1 MKVIFVGIHNKPG
14 LPPLCS
20 STKSGKLID
29 RIIAKLPADVNCEK
43 TNLYDIDYLPK
54 DQYEKDIIS
63 LKWWEKV
70 SIADFD
76 IIVLLGIE
84 VHENFWGRNMQYI
97 LKINHPA
104 SKRSYAEMNRYVSDA
119 VEEILSL
126 IDKSKKNQKLVNG
139 K

>member
-1 MKVIFVGIHNKPG
+1 MKVIFVGIHNKPQIAA
-14 LPPLCS
+14 LCS

-29 RIIAKLPADVNCEK
+29 RIIAKLPTDVDCEK
-43 TNLYDIDYLPK
+43 TNLYDVDYLPK

-84 VHENFWGRNMQYI
+84 VHDNFWGRAMHYI

-104 SKRSYAEMNRYVSDA
+104 SKRSHAEMDRYVSDT

-126 IDKSKKNQKLVNG
+126 IEKSKKNQKQL